1 MANKEHNEKAT
12 KQLVDL
18 EALLV
23 AVGSTEMRV
32 AVKNTIIKMILDE
45 IKFYEHKREEEEK

>member
-1 MANKEHNEKAT
+1 MANKGHNEKAT